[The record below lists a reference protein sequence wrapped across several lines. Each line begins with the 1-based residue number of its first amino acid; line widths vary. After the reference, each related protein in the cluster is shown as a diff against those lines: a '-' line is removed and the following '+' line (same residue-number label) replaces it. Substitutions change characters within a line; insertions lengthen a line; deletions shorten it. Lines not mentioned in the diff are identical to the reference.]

1 MKALTCNYDMGCRY
15 GWLLGFRDK
24 SNIAIMESRY

>member
-15 GWLLGFRDK
+15 GCFRDK
-24 SNIAIMESRY
+24 SNIAIVESRY